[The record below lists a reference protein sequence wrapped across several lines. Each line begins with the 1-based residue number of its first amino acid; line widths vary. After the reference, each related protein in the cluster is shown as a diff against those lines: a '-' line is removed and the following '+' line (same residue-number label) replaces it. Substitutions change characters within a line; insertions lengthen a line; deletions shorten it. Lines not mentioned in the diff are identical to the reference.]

1 MKPCSTHNSRVT
13 RVPDGRGRTHKKP
26 YPQPAARRPLVRGQ
40 ATRFSIYLSIY
51 RATGQVPGAWP
62 SRRGGPLGRLRGVRP
77 AGLPLA
83 YAERHAQF
91 LSRCDPRVKALHVTG
106 HASLRLREVCA
117 AEDGRRGT
125 EPNERHGDEQHDEHI
140 CGRLGLRPARLRGP
154 HELVRAGDSVQIGA
168 SRLELLLR
176 EASVPTWGAT
186 VRSTYST
193 PEAGTCTAYV
203 P

>member
-1 MKPCSTHNSRVT
+1 M
-13 RVPDGRGRTHKKP
+13 GRGRTHKKP

-62 SRRGGPLGRLRGVRP
+62 SRRGGPLGRLPLCPLCAVRP
-77 AGLPLA
+77 WASSSSVALTS

-91 LSRCDPRVKALHVTG
+91 LTRCDPRVKALHVTG
-106 HASLRLREVCA
+106 HASPRLREVCA